1 MAKRVLLGKESG
13 SNFVLKI
20 SKPGDDI
27 IDDTINDRDLL
38 FNSEIYRAGVIRSN
52 TSFTS
57 LGSGSYKTFESTT
70 DANGNHYIPA
80 YLISENG
87 TQFATAVFD
96 YGNASV
102 TSAEDYYGRVVAGLP
117 TAGGGGLYEF
127 SLASSGTNRNRLKL
141 QYINIAD
148 ADDPRPGQN
157 TGYPFIEDRS
167 LSTSDSVTVKVDILG
182 IPCQYGKMVNNT
194 TVFGNSLLTGTASGG
209 GGSGGSTTSAP
220 ADPTVT
226 FNSRTA
232 TVDNLTVTST
242 AGTGNTA
249 TIQFIATTTVSP
261 VPNIAASGWQTSGS
275 FTQPRGTTRWYWA
288 KQGTFV
294 SDVNAQGGYVSPAY
308 DNTPTAFDLGG
319 PITNAALSSYF
330 QSDLITVAGLD
341 NNDYAIVTA
350 SSSNTTVQWS
360 KNSGSYQ
367 ASTSST
373 IAVNGDTFR
382 IRVLSSSSNGDSK
395 SGTLTIGTVSDTYQ
409 VSTGQDTTVDPYDFT
424 DEPEL
429 ELSTLTYSN
438 TETITGITTG
448 VSVSISG
455 NSAQFS
461 IAGGAYTTSGTIT
474 NGQTLRLRMN
484 TSGSYVTNTATTV
497 NVGGVPD
504 TWTIT
509 TRGQT
514 PVTTPG
520 SITAT
525 QITNTT
531 ATAQTV
537 DATAA
542 HQFLGSGT
550 LQVSN
555 NNSTYSANGT
565 DFSQN
570 RNTTVTYYA
579 RSLGGDGNT
588 SSTINVD
595 KFVPPV
601 VTVGG
606 IGNFVGASS
615 LPAAGF
621 NYTYSV
627 SVQRGQGNY
636 NTYSSYW
643 GTTTTSISNNSGG
656 WLSTSITN
664 SSAGNFNLTATANS
678 TGNAR
683 TATVTYTT
691 STTFGASHTMTF
703 TVNQLALDGV
713 PDQFTF
719 TDLTNQSLSSL
730 AYASATI
737 TGIAT
742 TVTASYSGDTGG
754 FRIGNSGAYTTADK
768 TLTNNQVVQVRLNTS
783 ASYGISTEAT
793 ITIGGVSDKFTATT
807 IPPDSD
813 PNSFTFSDQPAAAA
827 NTLVYSNI
835 ITIVGINTSVTASI
849 SGNSAEMQVNSG
861 SYTSSN
867 QTISV
872 GDTIRLRMTS
882 SATAGATVNT
892 TLTVGGTSDTWSV
905 TTTTAT
911 LLWSV
916 GLALGSF
923 SAYGF
928 LSQGFSTYI
937 GGGHG
942 TATDTSCDLYNG
954 STTWGFSDQ
963 ESSAQNTFFHVSGAT
978 SNAGWT
984 TLNIYNGTSNSATLI
999 TTKTRSSLTYSNS
1012 GGSFASWDMG
1022 SDLTGGTGNLFLE
1035 FF

>member
-13 SNFVLKI
+13 SDFVLKI

-96 YGNASV
+96 YGYASV
-102 TSAEDYYGRVVAGLP
+102 TSGEDYYGRVVAGLP

-127 SLASSGTNRNRLKL
+127 SLASSGSNRNRLKL

-209 GGSGGSTTSAP
+209 GGSGGSTVSAP

-226 FNSRTA
+226 FNSRSS

-249 TIQFIATTTVSP
+249 TIQFIATTAVNP

-319 PITNAALSSYF
+319 PQTNAALNTYF
-330 QSDLITVAGLD
+330 QSSEITVAGLD
-341 NNDYAIVTA
+341 NSDFALVSVTGA
-350 SSSNTTVQWS
+350 QLS
-360 KNSGSYQ
+360 KNQGAY
-367 ASTSST
+367 TT
-373 IAVNGDTFR
+373 NGTTAVNGDDFR
-382 IRVLSSSSNGDSK
+382 IRVLSSSSNGTST

-409 VSTGQDTTVDPYDFT
+409 VSTGQDTTVDAYDFT
-424 DEPEL
+424 NQNSL
-429 ELSTLTYSN
+429 NLSTLVYSN
-438 TETITGITTG
+438 TETITGISTG

-455 NSAQFS
+455 NSAEFS
-461 IAGGAYTTSGTIT
+461 INGGSYGTSGTIT
-474 NGQTLRLRMN
+474 NNQTLRLRMN
-484 TSGSYVTNTATTV
+484 TSGSFSTNTSTTV
-497 NVGGVPD
+497 NVGGVTD

-525 QITNTT
+525 QTTNTT

-601 VTVGG
+601 VTLGG
-606 IGNFVGASS
+606 IGNFVGY
-615 LPAAGF
+615 PAAGF

-656 WLSTSITN
+656 WLSSSITN

-678 TGNAR
+678 TGSAR

-691 STTFGASHTMTF
+691 NTSFGASHTMTF

-754 FRIGNSGAYTTADK
+754 FRIGNSGSYTTADK
-768 TLTNNQVVQVRLNTS
+768 TLTNNQVVQVQLSTS
-783 ASYGISTEAT
+783 ASHGTSTNAT
-793 ITIGGVSDKFTATT
+793 ITIGGVSDTFTATT
-807 IPPDSD
+807 IAADTT
-813 PNSFTFSDQPAAAA
+813 PNSFTFTDQSAAAA

-923 SAYGF
+923 SASGF

-954 STTWGFSDQ
+954 QTTWGFSDQ
-963 ESSAQNTFFHVSGAT
+963 ESSAQNTFFHVSGVT
-978 SNAGWT
+978 SNSGWT
-984 TLNIYNGTSNSATLI
+984 TLKIYNGTSNSATLI

>member
-13 SNFVLKI
+13 SDFVLKI

-96 YGNASV
+96 YGYASV
-102 TSAEDYYGRVVAGLP
+102 TSGEDYYGRVVAGLP

-127 SLASSGTNRNRLKL
+127 SLASSGSNRNRLKL

-209 GGSGGSTTSAP
+209 GGSGGSTVSAP

-226 FNSRTA
+226 FNSRSS

-249 TIQFIATTTVSP
+249 TIQFIATTAVNP
-261 VPNIAASGWQTSGS
+261 VPNIAASGWQTSSS

-319 PITNAALSSYF
+319 PQTNAALNTYF
-330 QSDLITVAGLD
+330 QSSEITVAGLD
-341 NNDYAIVTA
+341 NSDFALVSVTGA
-350 SSSNTTVQWS
+350 QLS
-360 KNSGSYQ
+360 KNQGAY
-367 ASTSST
+367 TT
-373 IAVNGDTFR
+373 NGTTAVNGDDFR
-382 IRVLSSSSNGDSK
+382 IRVLSSSSNGTST

-409 VSTGQDTTVDPYDFT
+409 VSTGQDTTVDAYDFT
-424 DEPEL
+424 NQNSL
-429 ELSTLTYSN
+429 NLSTLVYSN
-438 TETITGITTG
+438 TETITGISTG

-455 NSAQFS
+455 NSAEFS
-461 IAGGAYTTSGTIT
+461 INGGSYGTSGTIT
-474 NGQTLRLRMN
+474 NNQTLRLRMN
-484 TSGSYVTNTATTV
+484 TSGSFSTNTSTTV
-497 NVGGVPD
+497 NVGGVTD

-601 VTVGG
+601 VTLGG
-606 IGNFVGASS
+606 IGNFVGY
-615 LPAAGF
+615 PAAGF

-656 WLSTSITN
+656 WLSSSITN

-678 TGNAR
+678 TGSAR

-691 STTFGASHTMTF
+691 NTSFGASHTMTF

-754 FRIGNSGAYTTADK
+754 FRIGNSGSYTTADK
-768 TLTNNQVVQVRLNTS
+768 TLTNNQVVQVQLSTS
-783 ASYGISTEAT
+783 ASHGTSTNAT
-793 ITIGGVSDKFTATT
+793 ITIGGVSDTFTATT
-807 IPPDSD
+807 IAADTT
-813 PNSFTFSDQPAAAA
+813 PNSFTFNDQSAAAA

-923 SAYGF
+923 STFGF
-928 LSQGFSTYI
+928 ASQGFSTYI

-954 STTWGFSDQ
+954 QTTWGFSDQ
-963 ESSAQNTFFHVSGAT
+963 ESSAQNTFFHVSGVT
-978 SNAGWT
+978 SNSGWT
-984 TLNIYNGTSNSATLI
+984 TLKIYNGTSNSATLI

>member
-1 MAKRVLLGKESG
+1 MARRVLLGKESG

-20 SKPGDDI
+20 SKSGDDI

-96 YGNASV
+96 YGYSSV
-102 TSAEDYYGRVVAGLP
+102 TSGEDYYGRVVAGLP
-117 TAGGGGLYEF
+117 TGGGGGLYEF
-127 SLASSGTNRNRLKL
+127 SLASSGSNRNRLKL

-157 TGYPFIEDRS
+157 TGYPFIEDRA
-167 LSTSDSVTVKVDILG
+167 LATSDSVTVKVDILG

-209 GGSGGSTTSAP
+209 GGSGGGTVSAP
-220 ADPTVT
+220 ANPTVT
-226 FNSRTA
+226 FNSRTS

-242 AGTGNTA
+242 AGTGNSA
-249 TIQFIATTTVSP
+249 TIQFIATTALSP

-319 PITNAALSSYF
+319 PQTNAALNTYF
-330 QSDLITVAGLD
+330 QSSEITVAGLD
-341 NNDYAIVTA
+341 NSDFALVSVSGA
-350 SSSNTTVQWS
+350 QLS
-360 KNSGSYQ
+360 KNQGAY
-367 ASTSST
+367 TTNGT
-373 IAVNGDTFR
+373 IATNGDDFR
-382 IRVLSSSSNGDSK
+382 IRVLSSSSNGTST

-409 VSTGQDTTVDPYDFT
+409 VSTGQDTTVDSYDFT
-424 DEPEL
+424 NQNSL
-429 ELSTLTYSN
+429 NLSTLVYSN
-438 TETITGITTG
+438 TETITGISTG

-455 NSAQFS
+455 NSAEFS
-461 IAGGAYTTSGTIT
+461 INGGSYGTSGTIT
-474 NGQTLRLRMN
+474 NNQTLRLRMN
-484 TSGSYVTNTATTV
+484 TSGSFVTNTSTTV
-497 NVGGVPD
+497 NVGGVTD

-601 VTVGG
+601 VTLGG
-606 IGNFVGASS
+606 IGNFVGR
-615 LPAAGF
+615 PAAGF
-621 NYTYSV
+621 NNTYTV
-627 SVQRGQGNY
+627 SVHRGQGNY

-664 SSAGNFNLTATANS
+664 SSAGNFNLTAIANG
-678 TGNAR
+678 TGSAR

-719 TDLTNQSLSSL
+719 TDLTNESLSSL

-754 FRIGNSGAYTTADK
+754 FRIGNSGSYTTADK
-768 TLTNNQVVQVRLNTS
+768 TLTNNQVVQVQLSTS
-783 ASYGISTEAT
+783 ASHGTSTNAT
-793 ITIGGVSDKFTATT
+793 ITIGGVSDTFTATT
-807 IPPDSD
+807 IAADTT
-813 PNSFTFSDQPAAAA
+813 PNSFTFTDQPAAAA

-835 ITIVGINTSVTASI
+835 ITIAGINTSVTASI

-954 STTWGFSDQ
+954 QTTWGFSDQ
-963 ESSAQNTFFHVSGAT
+963 ESSAQNTFFHVSGVT
-978 SNAGWT
+978 SNSGWT
-984 TLNIYNGTSNSATLI
+984 TLKIYNGTSNSATLI

>member
-1 MAKRVLLGKESG
+1 MARRVLLGKDG

-20 SKPGDDI
+20 SKSGDDL

-52 TSFTS
+52 TSFTT
-57 LGSGSYKTFESTT
+57 LASGSYKTFESTT
-70 DANGNHYIPA
+70 DANGTHYIPA

-87 TQFATAVFD
+87 AQLPTAVFD
-96 YGNASV
+96 YGYASV
-102 TSAEDYYGRVVAGLP
+102 TTSEDYYGRVVAGLP

-157 TGYPFIEDRS
+157 TGYPFIEDRALAS
-167 LSTSDSVTVKVDILG
+167 SDSVTVKVDILG

-209 GGSGGSTTSAP
+209 GGGSGGTVSAP
-220 ADPTVT
+220 ADPTVI
-226 FNSRTA
+226 FVSRTS
-232 TVDNLTVTST
+232 TVDNLIVTST

-249 TIQFIATTTVSP
+249 TIEFIATTALSP
-261 VPNIAASGWQTSGS
+261 VPNIAAAGWQTSGN
-275 FTQPRGTTRWYWA
+275 FTQPRGTQRWYWA
-288 KQGTFV
+288 KQGSFV
-294 SDVNAQGGYVSPAY
+294 SDVNAQGGYTSPAY

-319 PITNAALSSYF
+319 PQTNAALNTYF
-330 QSDLITVAGLD
+330 QSSEITVAGLD
-341 NNDYAIVTA
+341 NSDFALVSVTGA
-350 SSSNTTVQWS
+350 QLS
-360 KNSGSYQ
+360 KNQGAY
-367 ASTSST
+367 TT
-373 IAVNGDTFR
+373 NGTTAVNGDDFR
-382 IRVLSSSSNGDSK
+382 IRVLSSSSNGTST

-409 VSTGQDTTVDPYDFT
+409 VSTGQDTTVDAYDFT
-424 DEPEL
+424 NQNSL
-429 ELSTLTYSN
+429 ELSTLVYSN
-438 TETITGITTG
+438 TETITGISTG

-455 NSAQFS
+455 NSAEFS
-461 IAGGAYTTSGTIT
+461 INGGSYGTSGTIT
-474 NGQTLRLRMN
+474 NNQTLRLRMN
-484 TSGSYVTNTATTV
+484 TSGSFATNTSTTV
-497 NVGGVPD
+497 NVGGVTD

-514 PVTTPG
+514 PVTTPD

-565 DFSQN
+565 DFSQD

-588 SSTINVD
+588 SNTINVD

-606 IGNFVGASS
+606 IGNFVGY
-615 LPAAGF
+615 PAAGF

-664 SSAGNFNLTATANS
+664 SSAGNFNLTATANT
-678 TGNAR
+678 TGSAR

-737 TGIAT
+737 TGLAT

-754 FRIGNSGAYTTADK
+754 FRIGNSGSYTTADK
-768 TLTNNQVVQVRLNTS
+768 TLTNNQVVQVQLNTS
-783 ASYGISTEAT
+783 ANYGTSTNAT
-793 ITIGGVSDKFTATT
+793 ITIAGVSDTFTATT
-807 IPPDSD
+807 IAADTTPTA
-813 PNSFTFSDQPAAAA
+813 FTFTDQSTAAA

-835 ITIVGINTSVTASI
+835 ITITGINTSVTASI

-867 QTISV
+867 QTINV
-872 GDTIRLRMTS
+872 GNTIRLRMTS

-916 GLALGSF
+916 GLTLGSF

-928 LSQGFSTYI
+928 LSQGYSSYI

-963 ESSAQNTFFHVSGAT
+963 ESSGGNTFFHVSGAT

-984 TLNIYNGTSNSATLI
+984 TLKIYNGTSNSATLI

-1022 SDLTGGTGNLFLE
+1022 SDLTGGTGDLFLE

>member
-1 MAKRVLLGKESG
+1 MARRVLLGKDG

-20 SKPGDDI
+20 SKSGDDL
-27 IDDTINDRDLL
+27 IDDTINARDLL

-96 YGNASV
+96 YGYS
-102 TSAEDYYGRVVAGLP
+102 TTTTGQDYYGRVVAGLP

-141 QYINIAD
+141 QYVNIAD

-157 TGYPFIEDRS
+157 TGYPFIEDRA
-167 LSTSDSVTVKVDILG
+167 LATSDSVTIKVDILG

-194 TVFGNSLLTGTASGG
+194 TVFGNSQLTGTASGG
-209 GGSGGSTTSAP
+209 GGSGGGAVSAP

-226 FNSRTA
+226 FISRTSS
-232 TVDNLTVTST
+232 VDNLTVTST
-242 AGTGNTA
+242 AGTGNSA
-249 TIQFIATTTVSP
+249 TIHFLATTAISP

-288 KQGTFV
+288 KQGSFI
-294 SDVNAQGGYVSPAY
+294 SDVNAQGGYISPAY

-319 PITNAALSSYF
+319 PQTNAALNTYF
-330 QSDLITVAGLD
+330 QSAEITVAGLANSD
-341 NNDYAIVTA
+341 SAIVSVTGA
-350 SSSNTTVQWS
+350 QLS
-360 KNSGSYQ
+360 KNQGAYTTN
-367 ASTSST
+367 STT
-373 IAVNGDTFR
+373 AVNGDDFR
-382 IRVLSSSSNGDSK
+382 IRVLSSSSNGTST

-409 VSTGQDTTVDPYDFT
+409 VSTGQDTTVDAYDFT
-424 DEPEL
+424 NQNSL
-429 ELSTLTYSN
+429 NLSTLVYSN
-438 TETITGITTG
+438 TETITGISTG

-455 NSAQFS
+455 NSAEFS
-461 IAGGAYTTSGTIT
+461 INGGSYGTSGTIT
-474 NGQTLRLRMN
+474 NNQTLRLRMN

-497 NVGGVPD
+497 NVGGVTD

-514 PVTTPG
+514 PVTTPN

-537 DATAA
+537 DATAT

-555 NNSTYSANGT
+555 NNSSYSANGT
-565 DFSQN
+565 NFSQN

-588 SSTINVD
+588 SSTINVA

-606 IGNFVGASS
+606 IGNFVGY
-615 LPAAGF
+615 PAAGF

-664 SSAGNFNLTATANS
+664 SSAGNFNLTTTANT
-678 TGNAR
+678 TGSAR

-719 TDLTNQSLSSL
+719 TDVTNQSLSSTVTD
-730 AYASATI
+730 SVTI
-737 TGIAT
+737 TGLDT
-742 TVTASYSGDTGG
+742 TATASYSGDSGG
-754 FRIGNSGAYTTADK
+754 FRIGSSGAYTTANK
-768 TLTNNQVVQVRLNTS
+768 TLTNNQVVQVQLNTS
-783 ASYGISTEAT
+783 ASHGTSTNAT
-793 ITIGGVSDKFTATT
+793 ITIAGVSDTFTATT
-807 IPPDSD
+807 LAADST
-813 PNSFTFSDQPAAAA
+813 PNTFTFTDQTAVAA
-827 NTLVYSNI
+827 NTLVYSNT
-835 ITIVGINTSVTASI
+835 ITIAGINTSVTASI

-867 QTISV
+867 QTINV

-923 SAYGF
+923 SSGPF
-928 LSQGFSTYI
+928 LTQGFSTYVA
-937 GGGHG
+937 GGFG

-954 STTWGFSDQ
+954 TTTWGFNDT
-963 ESSAQNTFFHVSGAT
+963 ESSAGNTFFSVAGAT

-984 TLNIYNGTSNSATLI
+984 TLKIYNGTSNSATLLA
-999 TTKTRSSLTYSNS
+999 TKTRSSLTYSNS

>member
-13 SNFVLKI
+13 SDFVLKI

-96 YGNASV
+96 YGYASV

-127 SLASSGTNRNRLKL
+127 SLASSGSNRNRLKL

-209 GGSGGSTTSAP
+209 GGSGGSTVSAP

-226 FNSRTA
+226 FNSRSS

-249 TIQFIATTTVSP
+249 TIQFIATTAVNP
-261 VPNIAASGWQTSGS
+261 VPNIAASGWQTSSS

-319 PITNAALSSYF
+319 PQTNAALNTYF
-330 QSDLITVAGLD
+330 QSSEITVAGLD
-341 NNDYAIVTA
+341 NSDFALVSVTGA
-350 SSSNTTVQWS
+350 QLS
-360 KNSGSYQ
+360 KNQGAY
-367 ASTSST
+367 TT
-373 IAVNGDTFR
+373 NGTTAVNGDDFR
-382 IRVLSSSSNGDSK
+382 IRVLSSSSNGTST

-409 VSTGQDTTVDPYDFT
+409 VSTGQDTTVDAYDFT
-424 DEPEL
+424 NQNSL
-429 ELSTLTYSN
+429 NLSTLVYSN
-438 TETITGITTG
+438 TETITGISTG

-455 NSAQFS
+455 NSAEFS
-461 IAGGAYTTSGTIT
+461 INGGSYGTSGTIT
-474 NGQTLRLRMN
+474 NNQTLRLRMN
-484 TSGSYVTNTATTV
+484 TSGSFSTNTSTTV
-497 NVGGVPD
+497 NVGGVTD

-601 VTVGG
+601 VTLGG
-606 IGNFVGASS
+606 IGNFVGY
-615 LPAAGF
+615 PAAGF

-656 WLSTSITN
+656 WLSSSITN

-678 TGNAR
+678 TGSAR

-691 STTFGASHTMTF
+691 NTSFGASHTMTF

-754 FRIGNSGAYTTADK
+754 FRIGNSGSYTTADK
-768 TLTNNQVVQVRLNTS
+768 TLTNNQVVQVQLSTS
-783 ASYGISTEAT
+783 ASHGTSTNAT
-793 ITIGGVSDKFTATT
+793 ITIGGVSDTFTATT
-807 IPPDSD
+807 IAADTT
-813 PNSFTFSDQPAAAA
+813 PNSFTFTDQSAAAA

-835 ITIVGINTSVTASI
+835 ITIAGINTSVTASI

-923 SAYGF
+923 SAFGF

-954 STTWGFSDQ
+954 QTTWGFSDQ
-963 ESSAQNTFFHVSGAT
+963 ESSAQNTFFHVSGVT
-978 SNAGWT
+978 SNSGWT
-984 TLNIYNGTSNSATLI
+984 TLKIYNGTSNSATLI

>member
-1 MAKRVLLGKESG
+1 MARRVLLGKESG
-13 SNFVLKI
+13 SDFVLKI

-38 FNSEIYRAGVIRSN
+38 FNSEIYRAGIIRSN

-96 YGNASV
+96 YGYASV
-102 TSAEDYYGRVVAGLP
+102 TSGEDYYGRVVAGLP
-117 TAGGGGLYEF
+117 TGGGGGLYEF
-127 SLASSGTNRNRLKL
+127 SLASSGSNRNRLKL

-209 GGSGGSTTSAP
+209 GGGSGGTVSAP

-226 FNSRTA
+226 FVSRTS

-249 TIQFIATTTVSP
+249 TIQFIATTAVSP

-288 KQGTFV
+288 KQGSFV

-319 PITNAALSSYF
+319 PQTNAALNTYF
-330 QSDLITVAGLD
+330 QSAEITVAGLD
-341 NNDYAIVTA
+341 NSDFALVSVTGA
-350 SSSNTTVQWS
+350 QLS
-360 KNSGSYQ
+360 KNQGAY
-367 ASTSST
+367 TTNGT
-373 IAVNGDTFR
+373 IAVNGDDFR
-382 IRVLSSSSNGDSK
+382 IRVLSSSSNGTST

-409 VSTGQDTTVDPYDFT
+409 VSTGQDTTVDSYDFT
-424 DEPEL
+424 NQNSL
-429 ELSTLTYSN
+429 ELSTLVYSN
-438 TETITGITTG
+438 TETITGISTG

-455 NSAQFS
+455 NSAEFS
-461 IAGGAYTTSGTIT
+461 INGGSYGTSGTIT
-474 NGQTLRLRMN
+474 NNQTLRLRMN
-484 TSGSYVTNTATTV
+484 TSGSFSTNTSTTV
-497 NVGGVPD
+497 NVGGVTD

-606 IGNFVGASS
+606 IGNFVGY
-615 LPAAGF
+615 PAAGF

-664 SSAGNFNLTATANS
+664 SSAGNFNLTATANT
-678 TGNAR
+678 TGSAR

-754 FRIGNSGAYTTADK
+754 FRIGNSGSYTTADK
-768 TLTNNQVVQVRLNTS
+768 TLTNNQVVQVQLSTS
-783 ASYGISTEAT
+783 ASHGTSTNAT
-793 ITIGGVSDKFTATT
+793 ITIGGVSDTFTATT
-807 IPPDSD
+807 IAADTT
-813 PNSFTFSDQPAAAA
+813 PNSFTFIDQPAAAA
-827 NTLVYSNI
+827 NTLVYTNI
-835 ITIVGINTSVTASI
+835 ITIAGINTSVTASI

-923 SAYGF
+923 SAFGF

-954 STTWGFSDQ
+954 QTTWGFSDQ
-963 ESSAQNTFFHVSGAT
+963 ESSAQNTFFHVSGVT
-978 SNAGWT
+978 SNSGWT
-984 TLNIYNGTSNSATLI
+984 TLKIYNGTSNSATLLA
-999 TTKTRSSLTYSNS
+999 TRTRSSLTYSNS

>member
-13 SNFVLKI
+13 SDFVLKI

-96 YGNASV
+96 YGYASV

-127 SLASSGTNRNRLKL
+127 SLASSGSNRNRLKL

-209 GGSGGSTTSAP
+209 GGSGGTTTSAP

-226 FNSRTA
+226 FNSRTS

-249 TIQFIATTTVSP
+249 TIQFIATTAVNP
-261 VPNIAASGWQTSGS
+261 VPNIAASGWQTSSS

-319 PITNAALSSYF
+319 PQTNAALNTYF
-330 QSDLITVAGLD
+330 QSSEITVAGLD
-341 NNDYAIVTA
+341 NSDFALVSVTGA
-350 SSSNTTVQWS
+350 QLS
-360 KNSGSYQ
+360 KNQGAY
-367 ASTSST
+367 TT
-373 IAVNGDTFR
+373 NGTTAVNGDDFR
-382 IRVLSSSSNGDSK
+382 IRVLSSSSNGTST

-409 VSTGQDTTVDPYDFT
+409 VSTGQDTTVDAYDFT
-424 DEPEL
+424 NQNSL
-429 ELSTLTYSN
+429 NLSTLVYSN
-438 TETITGITTG
+438 TETITGISTG

-455 NSAQFS
+455 NSAEFS
-461 IAGGAYTTSGTIT
+461 INGGSYGTSGTIT
-474 NGQTLRLRMN
+474 NNQTLRLRMN
-484 TSGSYVTNTATTV
+484 TSGSFSTNTSTTV
-497 NVGGVPD
+497 NVGGVTD

-601 VTVGG
+601 VTLGG
-606 IGNFVGASS
+606 IGNFVGY
-615 LPAAGF
+615 PAAGF

-656 WLSTSITN
+656 WLSSSITN

-678 TGNAR
+678 TGSAR

-691 STTFGASHTMTF
+691 NTSFGASHTMTF

-754 FRIGNSGAYTTADK
+754 FRIGNSGSYTTADK
-768 TLTNNQVVQVRLNTS
+768 TLTNNQVVQVQLSTS
-783 ASYGISTEAT
+783 ASHGTSTNAT
-793 ITIGGVSDKFTATT
+793 ITIGGVSDTFTATT
-807 IPPDSD
+807 IAADTT
-813 PNSFTFSDQPAAAA
+813 PNSFTFTDQSAAAA

-835 ITIVGINTSVTASI
+835 ITIAGINTSVTASI

-923 SAYGF
+923 SAFGF

-954 STTWGFSDQ
+954 QTTWGFSDQ
-963 ESSAQNTFFHVSGAT
+963 ESSAQNTFFHVSGVT
-978 SNAGWT
+978 SNSGWT
-984 TLNIYNGTSNSATLI
+984 TLKIYNGTSNSATLI

>member
-13 SNFVLKI
+13 SDFVLKI

-96 YGNASV
+96 YGYASV
-102 TSAEDYYGRVVAGLP
+102 TSGEDYYGRVVAGLP

-127 SLASSGTNRNRLKL
+127 SLASSGSNRNRLKL

-209 GGSGGSTTSAP
+209 GGSGGSTVSAP

-226 FNSRTA
+226 FNSRSS

-249 TIQFIATTTVSP
+249 TIQFIATTAVNP
-261 VPNIAASGWQTSGS
+261 VPNIAASGWQTSSS

-319 PITNAALSSYF
+319 PQTNAALNTYF
-330 QSDLITVAGLD
+330 QSSEITVAGLD
-341 NNDYAIVTA
+341 NSDFALVSVTGA
-350 SSSNTTVQWS
+350 QLS
-360 KNSGSYQ
+360 KNQGAY
-367 ASTSST
+367 TT
-373 IAVNGDTFR
+373 NGTTAVNGDDFR
-382 IRVLSSSSNGDSK
+382 IRVLSSSSNGTST

-409 VSTGQDTTVDPYDFT
+409 VSTGQDTTVDAYDFT
-424 DEPEL
+424 NQNSL
-429 ELSTLTYSN
+429 NLSTLVYSN
-438 TETITGITTG
+438 TETITGISTG

-455 NSAQFS
+455 NSAEFS
-461 IAGGAYTTSGTIT
+461 INGGSYGTSGTIT
-474 NGQTLRLRMN
+474 NNQTLRLRMN
-484 TSGSYVTNTATTV
+484 TSGSFSTNTSTTV
-497 NVGGVPD
+497 NVGGVTD

-525 QITNTT
+525 QTTNTT

-601 VTVGG
+601 VTLGG
-606 IGNFVGASS
+606 IGNFVGY
-615 LPAAGF
+615 PAAGF

-678 TGNAR
+678 TGSAR

-691 STTFGASHTMTF
+691 NTTFGASHTMTF

-754 FRIGNSGAYTTADK
+754 FRIGNSGSYTTADK
-768 TLTNNQVVQVRLNTS
+768 TLTNNQVVQVQLSTS
-783 ASYGISTEAT
+783 ASHGTSTNAT
-793 ITIGGVSDKFTATT
+793 ITIGGVSDTFTATT
-807 IPPDSD
+807 IAADTT
-813 PNSFTFSDQPAAAA
+813 PNSFTFTDQSAAAA

-835 ITIVGINTSVTASI
+835 ITIAGINTSVTASI

-923 SAYGF
+923 SASGF

-954 STTWGFSDQ
+954 QTTWGFSDQ
-963 ESSAQNTFFHVSGAT
+963 ESSAQNTFFHVSGVT
-978 SNAGWT
+978 SNSGWT
-984 TLNIYNGTSNSATLI
+984 TLKIYNGTSNSATLI

>member
-13 SNFVLKI
+13 SDFVLKI

-96 YGNASV
+96 YGYASV

-127 SLASSGTNRNRLKL
+127 SLASSGSNRNRLKL

-209 GGSGGSTTSAP
+209 GGSGGTTTSAP

-226 FNSRTA
+226 FNSRTS

-249 TIQFIATTTVSP
+249 TIQFIATTAVNP
-261 VPNIAASGWQTSGS
+261 VPNIAASGWQTSSS

-319 PITNAALSSYF
+319 PQTNAALNTYF
-330 QSDLITVAGLD
+330 QSSEITVAGLD
-341 NNDYAIVTA
+341 NSDFALVSVTGA
-350 SSSNTTVQWS
+350 QLS
-360 KNSGSYQ
+360 KNQGAY
-367 ASTSST
+367 TT
-373 IAVNGDTFR
+373 NGTTAVNGDDFR
-382 IRVLSSSSNGDSK
+382 IRVLSSSSNGTST

-409 VSTGQDTTVDPYDFT
+409 VSTGQDTTVDAYDFT
-424 DEPEL
+424 NQNSL
-429 ELSTLTYSN
+429 NLSTLVYSN
-438 TETITGITTG
+438 TETITGISTG

-455 NSAQFS
+455 NSAEFS
-461 IAGGAYTTSGTIT
+461 INGGSYGTSGTIT
-474 NGQTLRLRMN
+474 NNQTLRLRMN
-484 TSGSYVTNTATTV
+484 TSGSFSTNTSTTV
-497 NVGGVPD
+497 NVGGVTD

-601 VTVGG
+601 VTLGG
-606 IGNFVGASS
+606 IGNFVGY
-615 LPAAGF
+615 PAAGF

-656 WLSTSITN
+656 WLSSSITN

-678 TGNAR
+678 TGSAR

-691 STTFGASHTMTF
+691 NTSFGASHTMTF

-754 FRIGNSGAYTTADK
+754 FRIGNSGSYTTADK
-768 TLTNNQVVQVRLNTS
+768 TLTNNQVVQVQLSTS
-783 ASYGISTEAT
+783 ASHGTSTNAT
-793 ITIGGVSDKFTATT
+793 ITIGGVSDTFTATT
-807 IPPDSD
+807 IAADTT
-813 PNSFTFSDQPAAAA
+813 PNSFTFTDQSAAAA

-835 ITIVGINTSVTASI
+835 ITIAGINTSVTASI

-923 SAYGF
+923 SASGF

-954 STTWGFSDQ
+954 QTTWGFSDQ
-963 ESSAQNTFFHVSGAT
+963 ESSAQNTFFHVSGVT
-978 SNAGWT
+978 SNSGWT
-984 TLNIYNGTSNSATLI
+984 TLKIYNGTSNSATLI

>member
-13 SNFVLKI
+13 SDFVLKI

-96 YGNASV
+96 YGYASV
-102 TSAEDYYGRVVAGLP
+102 TSGEDYYGRVVAGLP

-127 SLASSGTNRNRLKL
+127 SLASSGSNRNRLKL

-209 GGSGGSTTSAP
+209 GGSGGTTTSAP

-226 FNSRTA
+226 FNSRTS

-249 TIQFIATTTVSP
+249 TIQFIATTAVNP
-261 VPNIAASGWQTSGS
+261 VPNIAASGWQTSSS

-319 PITNAALSSYF
+319 PQTNAALNTYF
-330 QSDLITVAGLD
+330 QSSEITVAGLD
-341 NNDYAIVTA
+341 NSDFALVSVTGA
-350 SSSNTTVQWS
+350 QLS
-360 KNSGSYQ
+360 KNQGAY
-367 ASTSST
+367 TT
-373 IAVNGDTFR
+373 NGTTAVNGDDFR
-382 IRVLSSSSNGDSK
+382 IRVLSSSSNGTST

-409 VSTGQDTTVDPYDFT
+409 VSTGQDTTVDAYDFT
-424 DEPEL
+424 NQNSL
-429 ELSTLTYSN
+429 NLSTLVYSN
-438 TETITGITTG
+438 TETITGISTG

-455 NSAQFS
+455 NSAEFS
-461 IAGGAYTTSGTIT
+461 INGGSYGTSGTIT
-474 NGQTLRLRMN
+474 NNQTLRLRMN
-484 TSGSYVTNTATTV
+484 TSGSFSTNTSTTV
-497 NVGGVPD
+497 NVGGVTD

-525 QITNTT
+525 QTTNTT

-601 VTVGG
+601 VTLGG
-606 IGNFVGASS
+606 IGNFVGY
-615 LPAAGF
+615 PAAGF

-656 WLSTSITN
+656 WLSSSITN

-678 TGNAR
+678 TGSAR

-691 STTFGASHTMTF
+691 NTSFGASHTMTF

-754 FRIGNSGAYTTADK
+754 FRIGNSGSYTTADK
-768 TLTNNQVVQVRLNTS
+768 TLTNNQVVQVQLSTS
-783 ASYGISTEAT
+783 ASHGTSTNAT
-793 ITIGGVSDKFTATT
+793 ITIGGVSDTFTATT
-807 IPPDSD
+807 IAADTT
-813 PNSFTFSDQPAAAA
+813 PNSFTFTDQSAAAA

-835 ITIVGINTSVTASI
+835 ITIAGINTSVTASI

-923 SAYGF
+923 SASGF

-954 STTWGFSDQ
+954 QTTWGFSDQ
-963 ESSAQNTFFHVSGAT
+963 ESSAQNTFFHVSGVT
-978 SNAGWT
+978 SNSGWT
-984 TLNIYNGTSNSATLI
+984 TLKIYNGTSNSATLI

>member
-1 MAKRVLLGKESG
+1 MARRVLLGKESG
-13 SNFVLKI
+13 SDFVLKI

-38 FNSEIYRAGVIRSN
+38 FNSEIYRAGIIRSN

-96 YGNASV
+96 YGYASV
-102 TSAEDYYGRVVAGLP
+102 TSGEDYYGRVVAGLP
-117 TAGGGGLYEF
+117 TGGGGGLYEF
-127 SLASSGTNRNRLKL
+127 SLASSGSNRNRLKL

-209 GGSGGSTTSAP
+209 GGGSGGTVSAP

-226 FNSRTA
+226 FVSRTS

-249 TIQFIATTTVSP
+249 TIQFIATTAVSP

-288 KQGTFV
+288 KQGSFV

-319 PITNAALSSYF
+319 PQTNAALNTYF
-330 QSDLITVAGLD
+330 QSAEITVAGLD
-341 NNDYAIVTA
+341 NSDFALVSVTGA
-350 SSSNTTVQWS
+350 QLS
-360 KNSGSYQ
+360 KNQGAY
-367 ASTSST
+367 TTNGT
-373 IAVNGDTFR
+373 IAVNGDDFR
-382 IRVLSSSSNGDSK
+382 IRVLSSSSNGTST

-409 VSTGQDTTVDPYDFT
+409 VTTGQDTTVDSYDFT
-424 DEPEL
+424 NQNSL
-429 ELSTLTYSN
+429 ELSTLVYSN
-438 TETITGITTG
+438 TETITGISTG

-455 NSAQFS
+455 NSAEFS
-461 IAGGAYTTSGTIT
+461 INGGSYGTSGTIT
-474 NGQTLRLRMN
+474 NNQTLRLRMN
-484 TSGSYVTNTATTV
+484 TSGSFSTNTSTTV
-497 NVGGVPD
+497 NVGGVTD

-606 IGNFVGASS
+606 IGNFVGY
-615 LPAAGF
+615 PAAGF

-678 TGNAR
+678 TGSAR

-754 FRIGNSGAYTTADK
+754 FRIGNSGSYTTADK
-768 TLTNNQVVQVRLNTS
+768 TLTNNQVVQVQLSTS
-783 ASYGISTEAT
+783 ASHGTSTNAT
-793 ITIGGVSDKFTATT
+793 ITIGGVSDTFTATT
-807 IPPDSD
+807 IAADTT
-813 PNSFTFSDQPAAAA
+813 PNSFTFTDQPAAAA

-835 ITIVGINTSVTASI
+835 ITIAGINTSVTASI

-923 SAYGF
+923 SAFGF

-954 STTWGFSDQ
+954 QTTWGFSDQ
-963 ESSAQNTFFHVSGAT
+963 ESSGQNTFFHVSGVT
-978 SNAGWT
+978 SNSGWT
-984 TLNIYNGTSNSATLI
+984 TLKIYNGTSNSATLI

>member
-1 MAKRVLLGKESG
+1 MARRVLLGKDG

-20 SKPGDDI
+20 SKSGDDI
-27 IDDTINDRDLL
+27 IDDTINARDLL

-96 YGNASV
+96 YGYASV
-102 TSAEDYYGRVVAGLP
+102 TTSQDYYGRVVAGLP

-157 TGYPFIEDRS
+157 AGYPFIEDRALAS
-167 LSTSDSVTVKVDILG
+167 SDSVTVKVDILG

-209 GGSGGSTTSAP
+209 GGGSGGTVSAP

-226 FNSRTA
+226 FVSRTSS
-232 TVDNLTVTST
+232 VDNLTVTST

-249 TIQFIATTTVSP
+249 TIQFIATTAISP

-288 KQGTFV
+288 KQGSFV
-294 SDVNAQGGYVSPAY
+294 SDVNAQGGYTSPAY

-319 PITNAALSSYF
+319 PQTNAALNTYF
-330 QSDLITVAGLD
+330 QSSEITVAGLD
-341 NNDYAIVTA
+341 NSDFALVSVTGA
-350 SSSNTTVQWS
+350 QLSRNQGAYTT
-360 KNSGSYQ
+360 NG
-367 ASTSST
+367 T
-373 IAVNGDTFR
+373 IAVNGDDFR
-382 IRVLSSSSNGDSK
+382 IRVLSSSSNGTST

-409 VSTGQDTTVDPYDFT
+409 VSTGQDTTVDAYDFT
-424 DEPEL
+424 NQNSL
-429 ELSTLTYSN
+429 ELSTLVYSN
-438 TETITGITTG
+438 TETITGISTG

-455 NSAQFS
+455 NSAEFS
-461 IAGGAYTTSGTIT
+461 INGGSYGTSGTIT
-474 NGQTLRLRMN
+474 NNQTLRLRMN
-484 TSGSYVTNTATTV
+484 TSGSFATNTSTTV
-497 NVGGVPD
+497 NVGGVTD

-579 RSLGGDGNT
+579 RSLGADGNT
-588 SSTINVD
+588 SNTINVD

-601 VTVGG
+601 VSLSG
-606 IGNFVGASS
+606 IGNSS
-615 LPAAGF
+615 FSFAAF
-621 NYTYSV
+621 NNTYAPTP
-627 SVQRGQGNY
+627 QRAGGNY

-664 SSAGNFNLTATANS
+664 SSAGNYNLTAPLNNS
-678 TGNAR
+678 GSDR

-691 STTFGASHTMTF
+691 NTEFGASHSMTF
-703 TVNQLALDGV
+703 TVSQTSLDATC
-713 PDQFTF
+713 DQFTF
-719 TDLTNQSLSSL
+719 TDVTNAAASSTVTD
-730 AYASATI
+730 SITI
-737 TGIAT
+737 TGINT
-742 TVTASYSGDTGG
+742 MVYVQYSGDTGG
-754 FRIGNSGAYTTADK
+754 FRIGSSGSFTTAAK
-768 TLTNNQVVQVRLNTS
+768 FAVNNDTVEVQLNTAATGGGS
-783 ASYGISTEAT
+783 KSAT
-793 ITIGGVSDKFTATT
+793 INVSGVSDTFTATT
-807 IPPDSD
+807 AADTTPDAF
-813 PNSFTFSDQPAAAA
+813 SFTDQ
-827 NTLVYSNI
+827 TGVSTSTTIYSNI
-835 ITIVGINTSVTASI
+835 ITIAGINTSVTASI

-867 QTISV
+867 QTINV

-882 SATAGATVNT
+882 SATTGATVNT

-963 ESSAQNTFFHVSGAT
+963 ESSFGNTFFHVSGAT

-984 TLNIYNGTSNSATLI
+984 TLKIYNGTSNSATLI

>member
-27 IDDTINDRDLL
+27 IDDTINARDLL

-70 DANGNHYIPA
+70 DANGTHYIPA

-96 YGNASV
+96 YGYASST
-102 TSAEDYYGRVVAGLP
+102 TSQDYYGRVVAGLP
-117 TAGGGGLYEF
+117 TGGGGGLYEF

-141 QYINIAD
+141 QFINIAD

-167 LSTSDSVTVKVDILG
+167 LATSDSVTIKVDILG

-194 TVFGNSLLTGTASGG
+194 TVFGNSQLTGTASGG
-209 GGSGGSTTSAP
+209 GGSGGGTVSAP
-220 ADPTVT
+220 ANPTVT
-226 FNSRTA
+226 FVSRTS

-242 AGTGNTA
+242 AGTGNSG
-249 TIQFIATTTVSP
+249 TIHFLATTAVSP

-288 KQGTFV
+288 KQGSFV
-294 SDVNAQGGYVSPAY
+294 SDVNAQGGYTSPAY

-319 PITNAALSSYF
+319 PQTNAALNTYF
-330 QSDLITVAGLD
+330 QSSEITVAGLANSD
-341 NNDYAIVTA
+341 FAIVSVTGA
-350 SSSNTTVQWS
+350 QLS
-360 KNSGSYQ
+360 KNQGAY
-367 ASTSST
+367 TTNST
-373 IAVNGDTFR
+373 IAVNGDDFR
-382 IRVLSSSSNGDSK
+382 IRVLSSSSNGTST

-409 VSTGQDTTVDPYDFT
+409 VSTGQDTTVDAYDFT
-424 DEPEL
+424 NQNNL
-429 ELSTLTYSN
+429 NLSTLVYSN
-438 TETITGITTG
+438 TETITGISTG
-448 VSVSISG
+448 VSVSING
-455 NSAQFS
+455 NSAEFS
-461 IAGGAYTTSGTIT
+461 INGGSYGTSGTIT
-474 NGQTLRLRMN
+474 NNQTLRLRMN

-497 NVGGVPD
+497 NVGGVTD

-514 PVTTPG
+514 PVTTPN

-525 QITNTT
+525 QTTNTA

-537 DATAA
+537 DATAT

-555 NNSTYSANGT
+555 NNSSYSANGT

-595 KFVPPV
+595 RFVPPV
-601 VTVGG
+601 VTLGA
-606 IGNFVGASS
+606 IGTFLGY
-615 LPAAGF
+615 PAAGF
-621 NYTYSV
+621 NFTYSV

-664 SSAGNFNLTATANS
+664 SSAGNFNLTATANT
-678 TGNAR
+678 TGSAR

-719 TDLTNQSLSSL
+719 TDVTNQSLSSTVTD
-730 AYASATI
+730 SVTI

-754 FRIGNSGAYTTADK
+754 FRIGNSGFYTTADK
-768 TLTNNQVVQVRLNTS
+768 TLTNNQVVQVQLNTS
-783 ASYGISTEAT
+783 ANHGTSTNAT
-793 ITIGGVSDKFTATT
+793 ITIAGVSDTFTATT
-807 IPPDSD
+807 LAADST
-813 PNSFTFSDQPAAAA
+813 PNTFTFTDQTAAAA

-835 ITIVGINTSVTASI
+835 ITIAGINTSVTASI

-867 QTISV
+867 QTINV

-928 LSQGFSTYI
+928 LSQGYSSYI

-963 ESSAQNTFFHVSGAT
+963 ESSGGNTFFHVSGAT

-984 TLNIYNGTSNSATLI
+984 TLKIYNGTSNSATLI

>member
-13 SNFVLKI
+13 SDFVLKI

-96 YGNASV
+96 YGYASV

-127 SLASSGTNRNRLKL
+127 SLASSGSNRNRLKL

-209 GGSGGSTTSAP
+209 GGSGGSTVSAP

-226 FNSRTA
+226 FNSRTS

-249 TIQFIATTTVSP
+249 TIQFIATTAVNP
-261 VPNIAASGWQTSGS
+261 VPNIAASGWQTSSS

-319 PITNAALSSYF
+319 PQTNAALNTYF
-330 QSDLITVAGLD
+330 QSSEITVAGLD
-341 NNDYAIVTA
+341 NSDFALVSVTGA
-350 SSSNTTVQWS
+350 QLS
-360 KNSGSYQ
+360 KNQGAY
-367 ASTSST
+367 TT
-373 IAVNGDTFR
+373 NGTTAVNGDDFR
-382 IRVLSSSSNGDSK
+382 IRVLSSSSNGTST

-409 VSTGQDTTVDPYDFT
+409 VSTGQDTTVDAYDFT
-424 DEPEL
+424 NQNSL
-429 ELSTLTYSN
+429 NLSTLVYSN
-438 TETITGITTG
+438 TETITGISTG

-455 NSAQFS
+455 NSAEFS
-461 IAGGAYTTSGTIT
+461 INGGSYGTSGTIT
-474 NGQTLRLRMN
+474 NNQTLRLRMN
-484 TSGSYVTNTATTV
+484 TSGSFSTNTSTTV
-497 NVGGVPD
+497 NVGGVTD

-525 QITNTT
+525 QTTNTT

-601 VTVGG
+601 VTLGG
-606 IGNFVGASS
+606 IGNFVGY
-615 LPAAGF
+615 PAAGF

-656 WLSTSITN
+656 WLSSSITN

-678 TGNAR
+678 TGSAR

-691 STTFGASHTMTF
+691 NTSFGASHTMTF

-754 FRIGNSGAYTTADK
+754 FRIGNSGSYTTADK
-768 TLTNNQVVQVRLNTS
+768 TLTNNQVVQVYLSTS
-783 ASYGISTEAT
+783 ASHGTSTNAT
-793 ITIGGVSDKFTATT
+793 ITIGGVSDTFTATT
-807 IPPDSD
+807 IAADTT
-813 PNSFTFSDQPAAAA
+813 PNSFTFTDQSAAAA

-835 ITIVGINTSVTASI
+835 ITIAGINTSVTASI

-923 SAYGF
+923 SASGF

-954 STTWGFSDQ
+954 QTTWGFSDQ
-963 ESSAQNTFFHVSGAT
+963 ESSAQNTFFHVSGVT
-978 SNAGWT
+978 SNSGWT
-984 TLNIYNGTSNSATLI
+984 TLKIYNGTSNSATLI

>member
-1 MAKRVLLGKESG
+1 MARRVLLGKESG
-13 SNFVLKI
+13 SDFVLKI

-38 FNSEIYRAGVIRSN
+38 FNSEIYRAGIIRSN

-96 YGNASV
+96 YGYASV
-102 TSAEDYYGRVVAGLP
+102 TSGEDYYGRVVAGLP
-117 TAGGGGLYEF
+117 TGGGGGLYEF
-127 SLASSGTNRNRLKL
+127 SLASSGSNRNRLKL

-209 GGSGGSTTSAP
+209 GGGSGGTVSAP

-226 FNSRTA
+226 FVSRTS

-249 TIQFIATTTVSP
+249 TIQFIATTAVSP

-288 KQGTFV
+288 KQGSFV

-319 PITNAALSSYF
+319 PQTNAALNTYF
-330 QSDLITVAGLD
+330 QSAEITVAGLD
-341 NNDYAIVTA
+341 NSDFALVSVTGA
-350 SSSNTTVQWS
+350 QLS
-360 KNSGSYQ
+360 KNQGAY
-367 ASTSST
+367 TTNGT
-373 IAVNGDTFR
+373 IAVNGDDFR
-382 IRVLSSSSNGDSK
+382 IRVLSSSSNGTST

-409 VSTGQDTTVDPYDFT
+409 VSTGQDTTVDSYDFT
-424 DEPEL
+424 NQNSL
-429 ELSTLTYSN
+429 ELSTLVYSN
-438 TETITGITTG
+438 TETITGISTG

-455 NSAQFS
+455 NSAEFS
-461 IAGGAYTTSGTIT
+461 INGGSYGTSGTIT
-474 NGQTLRLRMN
+474 NNQTLRLRMN
-484 TSGSYVTNTATTV
+484 TSGSFSTNTSTTV
-497 NVGGVPD
+497 NVGGVTD

-606 IGNFVGASS
+606 IGNFVGY
-615 LPAAGF
+615 PAAGF

-664 SSAGNFNLTATANS
+664 SSAGNFNLTATANT
-678 TGNAR
+678 TGSAR

-754 FRIGNSGAYTTADK
+754 FRIGNSGSYTTADK
-768 TLTNNQVVQVRLNTS
+768 TLTNNQVVQVQLSTS
-783 ASYGISTEAT
+783 ASHGTSTNAT
-793 ITIGGVSDKFTATT
+793 ITIGGVSDTFTATT
-807 IPPDSD
+807 IAADTT
-813 PNSFTFSDQPAAAA
+813 PNSFTFIDQPAAAA
-827 NTLVYSNI
+827 NTLVYTNI
-835 ITIVGINTSVTASI
+835 ITIAGINTSVTASI

-923 SAYGF
+923 SAFGF

-954 STTWGFSDQ
+954 QTTWGFSDQ
-963 ESSAQNTFFHVSGAT
+963 ESSGQNTFFHVSGVT
-978 SNAGWT
+978 SNSGWT
-984 TLNIYNGTSNSATLI
+984 TLKIYNGTSNSATLLA
-999 TTKTRSSLTYSNS
+999 TRTRSSLTYSNS

>member
-13 SNFVLKI
+13 SDFVLKI

-96 YGNASV
+96 YGYASV
-102 TSAEDYYGRVVAGLP
+102 TSGEDYYGRVVAGLP

-127 SLASSGTNRNRLKL
+127 SLASSGSNRNRLKL

-209 GGSGGSTTSAP
+209 GGSGGTTTSAP

-226 FNSRTA
+226 FNSRTS

-249 TIQFIATTTVSP
+249 TIQFIATTAVNP
-261 VPNIAASGWQTSGS
+261 VPNIAASGWQTSSS

-319 PITNAALSSYF
+319 PQTNAALNTYF
-330 QSDLITVAGLD
+330 QSSEITVAGLD
-341 NNDYAIVTA
+341 NSDFALVSVTGA
-350 SSSNTTVQWS
+350 QLS
-360 KNSGSYQ
+360 KNQGAY
-367 ASTSST
+367 TT
-373 IAVNGDTFR
+373 NGTTAVNGDDFR
-382 IRVLSSSSNGDSK
+382 IRVLSSSSNGTST

-409 VSTGQDTTVDPYDFT
+409 VSTGQDTTVDAYDFT
-424 DEPEL
+424 NQNSL
-429 ELSTLTYSN
+429 NLSTLVYSN
-438 TETITGITTG
+438 TETITGISTG

-455 NSAQFS
+455 NSAEFS
-461 IAGGAYTTSGTIT
+461 INGGSYGTSGTIT
-474 NGQTLRLRMN
+474 NNQTLRLRMN
-484 TSGSYVTNTATTV
+484 TSGSFSTNTSTTV
-497 NVGGVPD
+497 NVGGVTD

-525 QITNTT
+525 QTTNTT

-601 VTVGG
+601 VTLGG
-606 IGNFVGASS
+606 IGNFVGY
-615 LPAAGF
+615 PAAGF

-656 WLSTSITN
+656 WLSSSITN

-691 STTFGASHTMTF
+691 NTTFGASHTMTF

-754 FRIGNSGAYTTADK
+754 FRIGNSGSYTTADK
-768 TLTNNQVVQVRLNTS
+768 TLTNNQVVQVQLSTS
-783 ASYGISTEAT
+783 ASHGTSTNAT
-793 ITIGGVSDKFTATT
+793 ITIGGVSDTFTATT
-807 IPPDSD
+807 IAADTT
-813 PNSFTFSDQPAAAA
+813 PNSFTFTDQSAAAA

-923 SAYGF
+923 SASGF

-954 STTWGFSDQ
+954 QTTWGFSDQ
-963 ESSAQNTFFHVSGAT
+963 ESSAQNTFFHVSGVT
-978 SNAGWT
+978 SNSGWT
-984 TLNIYNGTSNSATLI
+984 TLKIYNGTSNSATLI

>member
-1 MAKRVLLGKESG
+1 MARRVLLGKESG

-27 IDDTINDRDLL
+27 IDDTINARDLL

-52 TSFTS
+52 TSFTT
-57 LGSGSYKTFESTT
+57 LASGSYKTFESTT

-87 TQFATAVFD
+87 AQFPTAVFD
-96 YGNASV
+96 YGYASV
-102 TSAEDYYGRVVAGLP
+102 TTSQDYYGRVVAGLP

-157 TGYPFIEDRS
+157 TGYPFIEDRALAS
-167 LSTSDSVTVKVDILG
+167 SDSVTVKVDILG

-209 GGSGGSTTSAP
+209 GGGSGGTVSAP

-226 FNSRTA
+226 FVSRTS

-249 TIQFIATTTVSP
+249 TIQFIATTALSP
-261 VPNIAASGWQTSGS
+261 VPNVAAAGWQTSGN
-275 FTQPRGTTRWYWA
+275 FTQPRGTQRWYWA
-288 KQGTFV
+288 KQGSFV
-294 SDVNAQGGYVSPAY
+294 SDVNAQGGYTSPAY

-319 PITNAALSSYF
+319 PVTNAALNTYF
-330 QSDLITVAGLD
+330 QSSEITVAGLD
-341 NNDYAIVTA
+341 NSDSAIASVTGA
-350 SSSNTTVQWS
+350 QLS
-360 KNSGSYQ
+360 KNQGAYTTF
-367 ASTSST
+367 ATT
-373 IAVNGDTFR
+373 AVNGDDFR
-382 IRVLSSSSNGDSK
+382 IRVLSSSSNGTST

-409 VSTGQDTTVDPYDFT
+409 VSTGQDTTVDAYDFT
-424 DEPEL
+424 NQNSL
-429 ELSTLTYSN
+429 ELSTLVYSN
-438 TETITGITTG
+438 TETITGISTG

-455 NSAQFS
+455 NSAEFS
-461 IAGGAYTTSGTIT
+461 INGGSYGTSGTIT
-474 NGQTLRLRMN
+474 NNQTLRLRMN
-484 TSGSYVTNTATTV
+484 TSGSFVTNTSTTV
-497 NVGGVPD
+497 NVGGVTD

-537 DATAA
+537 DVTAA

-565 DFSQN
+565 DFSQD

-601 VTVGG
+601 VSLSA
-606 IGNFVGASS
+606 INNSS
-615 LPAAGF
+615 FSFAAF
-621 NYTYSV
+621 NNTYAPTS
-627 SVQRGQGNY
+627 QRAGGNY

-664 SSAGNFNLTATANS
+664 SSAGNYNLTAPLNNS
-678 TGNAR
+678 GSDR

-691 STTFGASHTMTF
+691 STSFGASHTMTF
-703 TVNQLALDGV
+703 TVSQASIDATC
-713 PDQFTF
+713 DQFTF
-719 TDLTNQSLSSL
+719 TDVTNAAASSTVTD
-730 AYASATI
+730 SITI
-737 TGIAT
+737 TGINT
-742 TVTASYSGDTGG
+742 TVYVQYSGDTGG
-754 FRIGNSGAYTTADK
+754 FRIGSSGSFTTAAK
-768 TLTNNQVVQVRLNTS
+768 FAVNNDTVEVQLNTAATGG
-783 ASYGISTEAT
+783 ASRSAT
-793 ITIGGVSDKFTATT
+793 INVSGVSDTFTATT
-807 IPPDSD
+807 ATDTTPTAF
-813 PNSFTFSDQPAAAA
+813 SFTDRTDITA
-827 NTLVYSNI
+827 NTAIESNT
-835 ITIVGINTSVTASI
+835 ITITGINASTTASL
-849 SGNSAEMQVNSG
+849 SGGSAQMSVNG
-861 SYTSSN
+861 GTFTSSN
-867 QTISV
+867 QTIGV
-872 GDTIRLRMTS
+872 GDTIKLKLTS
-882 SATAGATVNT
+882 SSTAGATVST
-892 TLTVGGTSDTWSV
+892 TLTVGGVSDTWSV

-916 GLALGSF
+916 GLAMGN
-923 SAYGF
+923 
-928 LSQGFSTYI
+928 FSTFGFNEQGYSSYI
-937 GGGHG
+937 GGGFG
-942 TATDTSCDLYNG
+942 TATDTSCDLFNG
-954 STTWGFSDQ
+954 TTTWGFSDT
-963 ESSAQNTFFHVSGAT
+963 ESNSANTFFHVSGAT

-984 TLNIYNGTSNSATLI
+984 TLKIYSGTSNAGTLLS
-999 TTKTRSSLTYSNS
+999 TKTRSSLTYSNS
-1012 GGSFASWDMG
+1012 GGSFASWNMG
-1022 SDLTGGTGNLFLE
+1022 SDFTASTGNLFLE

>member
-13 SNFVLKI
+13 SDFVLKI

-96 YGNASV
+96 YGYSSV
-102 TSAEDYYGRVVAGLP
+102 TTSQDYYGRVVAGLP
-117 TAGGGGLYEF
+117 TGGGGGLYEF
-127 SLASSGTNRNRLKL
+127 SLASSGSNRNRLKL
-141 QYINIAD
+141 QFINIAD

-209 GGSGGSTTSAP
+209 GGSGGTATSAP

-226 FNSRTA
+226 FNSRTS

-249 TIQFIATTTVSP
+249 TIQFIATTAVNP

-319 PITNAALSSYF
+319 PQTNAALNTYF
-330 QSDLITVAGLD
+330 QSSEITVAGLD
-341 NNDYAIVTA
+341 NSDFALVSVTGA
-350 SSSNTTVQWS
+350 QLS
-360 KNSGSYQ
+360 KNQGAY
-367 ASTSST
+367 TT
-373 IAVNGDTFR
+373 NGTTAVNGDDFR
-382 IRVLSSSSNGDSK
+382 IRVLSSSSNGTST

-409 VSTGQDTTVDPYDFT
+409 VSTGQDTTVDAYDFT
-424 DEPEL
+424 NQNSL
-429 ELSTLTYSN
+429 NLSTLVYSN
-438 TETITGITTG
+438 TETITGISTG

-455 NSAQFS
+455 NSAEFS
-461 IAGGAYTTSGTIT
+461 INGGSYGTSGTIT
-474 NGQTLRLRMN
+474 NNQTLRLRMN
-484 TSGSYVTNTATTV
+484 TSGSFSTNTSTTV
-497 NVGGVPD
+497 NVGGVTD

-601 VTVGG
+601 VTLGG
-606 IGNFVGASS
+606 IGNFVGY
-615 LPAAGF
+615 PAAGF

-627 SVQRGQGNY
+627 SVHRGQGNY

-656 WLSTSITN
+656 WLSSSITN

-678 TGNAR
+678 TGSAR

-691 STTFGASHTMTF
+691 NTTFGASHTMTF

-719 TDLTNQSLSSL
+719 TDLTNESLSSL

-754 FRIGNSGAYTTADK
+754 FRIGNSGSYTTADK
-768 TLTNNQVVQVRLNTS
+768 TLTNNQVVQVQLSTS
-783 ASYGISTEAT
+783 ASHGTSTNAT
-793 ITIGGVSDKFTATT
+793 ITIGGVSDTFTATT
-807 IPPDSD
+807 IAADTT
-813 PNSFTFSDQPAAAA
+813 PNSFTFTDQPAAAA

-835 ITIVGINTSVTASI
+835 ITIAGINTSVTASI

-923 SAYGF
+923 SAFGF

-984 TLNIYNGTSNSATLI
+984 TLKIYNGTSNSATLI

>member
-13 SNFVLKI
+13 SDFVLKI

-96 YGNASV
+96 YGYASV
-102 TSAEDYYGRVVAGLP
+102 TSGEDYYGRVVAGLP

-127 SLASSGTNRNRLKL
+127 SLASSGSNRNRLKL

-209 GGSGGSTTSAP
+209 GGSGGTTTSAP

-226 FNSRTA
+226 FNSRTS

-249 TIQFIATTTVSP
+249 TIQFIATTAVNP
-261 VPNIAASGWQTSGS
+261 VPNIAASGWQTSSS

-319 PITNAALSSYF
+319 PQTNAALNTYF
-330 QSDLITVAGLD
+330 QSSEITVAGLD
-341 NNDYAIVTA
+341 NSDFALVSVTGA
-350 SSSNTTVQWS
+350 QLS
-360 KNSGSYQ
+360 KNQGAY
-367 ASTSST
+367 TT
-373 IAVNGDTFR
+373 NGTTAVNGDDFR
-382 IRVLSSSSNGDSK
+382 IRVLSSSSNGTST

-409 VSTGQDTTVDPYDFT
+409 VSTGQDTTVDAYDFT
-424 DEPEL
+424 NQNSL
-429 ELSTLTYSN
+429 NLSTLVYSN
-438 TETITGITTG
+438 TETITGISTG

-455 NSAQFS
+455 NSAEFS
-461 IAGGAYTTSGTIT
+461 INGGSYGTSGTIT
-474 NGQTLRLRMN
+474 NNQTLRLRMN
-484 TSGSYVTNTATTV
+484 TSGSFSTNTSTTV
-497 NVGGVPD
+497 NVGGVTD

-525 QITNTT
+525 QTTNTT

-601 VTVGG
+601 VTLGG
-606 IGNFVGASS
+606 IGNFVGY
-615 LPAAGF
+615 PAAGF

-656 WLSTSITN
+656 WLSSSITN

-678 TGNAR
+678 TGSAR

-691 STTFGASHTMTF
+691 NTSFGASHTMTF

-754 FRIGNSGAYTTADK
+754 FRIGNSGSYTTADK
-768 TLTNNQVVQVRLNTS
+768 TLTNNQVVQVQLSTS
-783 ASYGISTEAT
+783 ASHGTSTNAT
-793 ITIGGVSDKFTATT
+793 ITIGGVSDTFTATT
-807 IPPDSD
+807 IAADTT
-813 PNSFTFSDQPAAAA
+813 PNSFTFNDQSAAAA

-923 SAYGF
+923 SASGF

-954 STTWGFSDQ
+954 QTTWGFSDQ
-963 ESSAQNTFFHVSGAT
+963 ESSAQNTFFHVSGVT
-978 SNAGWT
+978 SNSGWT
-984 TLNIYNGTSNSATLI
+984 TLKIYNGTSNSATLI

>member
-13 SNFVLKI
+13 SDFVLKI

-96 YGNASV
+96 YGYASV

-127 SLASSGTNRNRLKL
+127 SLASSGSNRNRLKL

-209 GGSGGSTTSAP
+209 GGSGGSTVSAP

-226 FNSRTA
+226 FNSRSS

-249 TIQFIATTTVSP
+249 TIQFIATTAVNP
-261 VPNIAASGWQTSGS
+261 VPNIAASGWQTSSS

-319 PITNAALSSYF
+319 PQTNAALNTYF
-330 QSDLITVAGLD
+330 QSSEITVAGLD
-341 NNDYAIVTA
+341 NSDFALVSVTGA
-350 SSSNTTVQWS
+350 QLS
-360 KNSGSYQ
+360 KNQGAY
-367 ASTSST
+367 TT
-373 IAVNGDTFR
+373 NGTTAVNGDDFR
-382 IRVLSSSSNGDSK
+382 IRVLSSSSNGTST

-409 VSTGQDTTVDPYDFT
+409 VSTGQDTTVDAYDFT
-424 DEPEL
+424 NQNSL
-429 ELSTLTYSN
+429 NLSTLVYSN
-438 TETITGITTG
+438 TETITGISTG

-455 NSAQFS
+455 NSAEFS
-461 IAGGAYTTSGTIT
+461 INGGSYGTSGTIT
-474 NGQTLRLRMN
+474 NNQTLRLRMN
-484 TSGSYVTNTATTV
+484 TSGSFSTNTSTTV
-497 NVGGVPD
+497 NVGGVTD

-601 VTVGG
+601 VTLGG
-606 IGNFVGASS
+606 IGNFVGY
-615 LPAAGF
+615 PAAGF

-656 WLSTSITN
+656 WLSSSITN

-691 STTFGASHTMTF
+691 NTTFGASHTMTF

-719 TDLTNQSLSSL
+719 TDLTNESLSYL

-754 FRIGNSGAYTTADK
+754 FRIGNSGSYTTADK
-768 TLTNNQVVQVRLNTS
+768 TLTNNQVVQVYLSTS
-783 ASYGISTEAT
+783 ASYGTSTNAT
-793 ITIGGVSDKFTATT
+793 ITIGGVSDTFTATT
-807 IPPDSD
+807 IAADTT
-813 PNSFTFSDQPAAAA
+813 PNSFTFNDQSAAAA

-923 SAYGF
+923 SASGF

-954 STTWGFSDQ
+954 QTTWGFSDQ
-963 ESSAQNTFFHVSGAT
+963 ESSAQNTFFHVSGVT
-978 SNAGWT
+978 SNSGWT
-984 TLNIYNGTSNSATLI
+984 TLKIYNGTSNSATLI

>member
-13 SNFVLKI
+13 SDFVLKI

-96 YGNASV
+96 YGYASV
-102 TSAEDYYGRVVAGLP
+102 TSGEDYYGRVVAGLP
-117 TAGGGGLYEF
+117 TGGGGGLYEF
-127 SLASSGTNRNRLKL
+127 SLASSGSNRNRLKL

-167 LSTSDSVTVKVDILG
+167 LSTSDSVTIKVDILG

-209 GGSGGSTTSAP
+209 GGSGGSATSAP

-226 FNSRTA
+226 FNSRTS

-249 TIQFIATTTVSP
+249 TIQFIATTALSP
-261 VPNIAASGWQTSGS
+261 VPNIAASGWQTSSS

-319 PITNAALSSYF
+319 PQTNAALNTYF
-330 QSDLITVAGLD
+330 QSSEITVAGLD
-341 NNDYAIVTA
+341 NSDFALVSVTGA
-350 SSSNTTVQWS
+350 QLS
-360 KNSGSYQ
+360 KNQGAY
-367 ASTSST
+367 TT
-373 IAVNGDTFR
+373 NGTTAVNGDDFR
-382 IRVLSSSSNGDSK
+382 IRVLSSSSNGTST

-409 VSTGQDTTVDPYDFT
+409 VSTGQDTTVDAYDFT
-424 DEPEL
+424 NQNSL
-429 ELSTLTYSN
+429 NLSTLVYSN
-438 TETITGITTG
+438 TETITGISTG

-455 NSAQFS
+455 NSAEFS
-461 IAGGAYTTSGTIT
+461 INGGSYGTSGTIT
-474 NGQTLRLRMN
+474 NNQTLRLRMN
-484 TSGSYVTNTATTV
+484 TSGSFSTNTSTTV
-497 NVGGVPD
+497 NVGGVTD
-504 TWTIT
+504 TWTLT

-555 NNSTYSANGT
+555 DNSTYSANGT

-570 RNTTVTYYA
+570 RDTTVTYYA

-601 VTVGG
+601 VTLGG
-606 IGNFVGASS
+606 LGNLFGY
-615 LPAAGF
+615 PAAGF
-621 NYTYSV
+621 NFTYGV

-664 SSAGNFNLTATANS
+664 SSAGNYNVTATANS
-678 TGNAR
+678 TGSAR

-754 FRIGNSGAYTTADK
+754 FRIGNSGSFTTADK
-768 TLTNNQVVQVRLNTS
+768 TLTNNQVVQVQLSTS
-783 ASYGISTEAT
+783 ASHGTSTNAT
-793 ITIGGVSDKFTATT
+793 ITIGGVSDTFTATT
-807 IPPDSD
+807 IAADTTPD
-813 PNSFTFSDQPAAAA
+813 SFTFIDQSAAAA
-827 NTLVYSNI
+827 NTLVYTNI
-835 ITIVGINTSVTASI
+835 ITIAGINTSVTASI

-923 SAYGF
+923 SAFGF

-954 STTWGFSDQ
+954 QTTWGFSDQ
-963 ESSAQNTFFHVSGAT
+963 ESSAQNTFFHVSGVT
-978 SNAGWT
+978 SNSGWT
-984 TLNIYNGTSNSATLI
+984 TLKIYNGTSNSATLI

>member
-13 SNFVLKI
+13 SDFVLKI

-96 YGNASV
+96 YGYASV
-102 TSAEDYYGRVVAGLP
+102 TSGEDYYGRVVAGLP

-127 SLASSGTNRNRLKL
+127 SLASSGSNRNRLKL

-209 GGSGGSTTSAP
+209 GGSGGSTVSAP

-226 FNSRTA
+226 FNSRTS

-242 AGTGNTA
+242 AGAGNTA
-249 TIQFIATTTVSP
+249 TIQFIATTAVNP
-261 VPNIAASGWQTSGS
+261 VPNIAASGWQTSSS

-319 PITNAALSSYF
+319 PQTNAALNTYF
-330 QSDLITVAGLD
+330 QSSEITVAGLD
-341 NNDYAIVTA
+341 NSDFALVSVTGA
-350 SSSNTTVQWS
+350 QLS
-360 KNSGSYQ
+360 KNQGAY
-367 ASTSST
+367 TT
-373 IAVNGDTFR
+373 NGTTAVNGDDFR
-382 IRVLSSSSNGDSK
+382 IRVLSSSSNGTST

-409 VSTGQDTTVDPYDFT
+409 VSTGQDTTVDAYDFT
-424 DEPEL
+424 NQNSL
-429 ELSTLTYSN
+429 NLSTLVYSN
-438 TETITGITTG
+438 TETITGISTG

-455 NSAQFS
+455 NSAEFS
-461 IAGGAYTTSGTIT
+461 INGGSYGTSGTIT
-474 NGQTLRLRMN
+474 NNQTLRLRMN
-484 TSGSYVTNTATTV
+484 TSGSFSTNTSTTV
-497 NVGGVPD
+497 NVGGVTD

-525 QITNTT
+525 QTTNTT

-601 VTVGG
+601 VTLGG
-606 IGNFVGASS
+606 IGNFVGY
-615 LPAAGF
+615 PAAGF

-656 WLSTSITN
+656 WLSSSITN

-678 TGNAR
+678 TGSAR

-691 STTFGASHTMTF
+691 NTSFGASHTMTF

-754 FRIGNSGAYTTADK
+754 FRIGNSGSYTTADK
-768 TLTNNQVVQVRLNTS
+768 TLTNNQVVQVQLSTS
-783 ASYGISTEAT
+783 ASHGTSTNAT
-793 ITIGGVSDKFTATT
+793 ITIGGVSDTFTATT
-807 IPPDSD
+807 IAADTT
-813 PNSFTFSDQPAAAA
+813 PNSFTFTDQSAAAA

-923 SAYGF
+923 SASGF

-954 STTWGFSDQ
+954 QTTWGFSDQ
-963 ESSAQNTFFHVSGAT
+963 ESSAQNTFFHVSGVT
-978 SNAGWT
+978 SNSGWT
-984 TLNIYNGTSNSATLI
+984 TLKIYNGTSNSATLI

>member
-13 SNFVLKI
+13 SDFVLKI

-96 YGNASV
+96 YGYASV
-102 TSAEDYYGRVVAGLP
+102 TSGEDYYGRVVAGLP

-127 SLASSGTNRNRLKL
+127 SLASSGSNRNRLKL

-209 GGSGGSTTSAP
+209 GGSGGTTTSAP

-226 FNSRTA
+226 FNSRTS

-249 TIQFIATTTVSP
+249 TIQFIATTAVNP
-261 VPNIAASGWQTSGS
+261 VPNIAASGWQTSSS

-319 PITNAALSSYF
+319 PQTNAALNTYF
-330 QSDLITVAGLD
+330 QSSEITVAGLD
-341 NNDYAIVTA
+341 NSDFALVSVTGA
-350 SSSNTTVQWS
+350 QLS
-360 KNSGSYQ
+360 KNQGAY
-367 ASTSST
+367 TT
-373 IAVNGDTFR
+373 NGTTAVNGDDFR
-382 IRVLSSSSNGDSK
+382 IRVLSSSSNGTST

-409 VSTGQDTTVDPYDFT
+409 VSTGQDTTVDAYDFT
-424 DEPEL
+424 NQNSL
-429 ELSTLTYSN
+429 NLSTLVYSN
-438 TETITGITTG
+438 TETITGISTG

-455 NSAQFS
+455 NSAEFS
-461 IAGGAYTTSGTIT
+461 INGGSYGTSGTIT
-474 NGQTLRLRMN
+474 NNQTLRLRMN
-484 TSGSYVTNTATTV
+484 TSGSFSTNTSTTV
-497 NVGGVPD
+497 NVGGVTD

-601 VTVGG
+601 VTLGG
-606 IGNFVGASS
+606 IGNFVGY
-615 LPAAGF
+615 PAAGF

-656 WLSTSITN
+656 WLSSSITN

-691 STTFGASHTMTF
+691 NTTFGASHTMTF

-754 FRIGNSGAYTTADK
+754 FRIGNSGSYTTADK
-768 TLTNNQVVQVRLNTS
+768 TLTNNQVVQVYLSTS
-783 ASYGISTEAT
+783 ASHGTSTNAT
-793 ITIGGVSDKFTATT
+793 ITIGGVSDTFTATT
-807 IPPDSD
+807 IAADTT
-813 PNSFTFSDQPAAAA
+813 PNSFTFTDQSAAAA

-835 ITIVGINTSVTASI
+835 ITIAGINTSVTASI

-923 SAYGF
+923 SASGF

-954 STTWGFSDQ
+954 QTTWGFSDQ
-963 ESSAQNTFFHVSGAT
+963 ESSAQNTFFHVSGVT
-978 SNAGWT
+978 SNSGWT
-984 TLNIYNGTSNSATLI
+984 TLKIYNGTSNSATLI

>member
-13 SNFVLKI
+13 SDFVLKI

-96 YGNASV
+96 YGYASV
-102 TSAEDYYGRVVAGLP
+102 TSGEDYYGRVVAGLP

-127 SLASSGTNRNRLKL
+127 SLASSGSNRNRLKL

-209 GGSGGSTTSAP
+209 GGSGGSTVSAP

-226 FNSRTA
+226 FNSRSS

-249 TIQFIATTTVSP
+249 TIQFIATTAVNP
-261 VPNIAASGWQTSGS
+261 VPNIAASGWQTSSS

-319 PITNAALSSYF
+319 PQTNAALNTYF
-330 QSDLITVAGLD
+330 QSSEITVAGLD
-341 NNDYAIVTA
+341 NSDFALVSVTGA
-350 SSSNTTVQWS
+350 QLS
-360 KNSGSYQ
+360 KNQGAY
-367 ASTSST
+367 TT
-373 IAVNGDTFR
+373 NGTTAVNGDDFR
-382 IRVLSSSSNGDSK
+382 IRVLSSSSNGTST

-409 VSTGQDTTVDPYDFT
+409 VSTGQDTTVDAYDFT
-424 DEPEL
+424 NQNSL
-429 ELSTLTYSN
+429 NLSTLVYSN
-438 TETITGITTG
+438 TETITGISTG

-455 NSAQFS
+455 NSAEFS
-461 IAGGAYTTSGTIT
+461 INGGSYGTSGTIT
-474 NGQTLRLRMN
+474 NNQTLRLRMN
-484 TSGSYVTNTATTV
+484 TSGSFSTNTSTTV
-497 NVGGVPD
+497 NVGGVTD

-525 QITNTT
+525 QTTNTT

-601 VTVGG
+601 VTLGG
-606 IGNFVGASS
+606 IGNFVGY
-615 LPAAGF
+615 PAAGF

-656 WLSTSITN
+656 WLSSSITN

-691 STTFGASHTMTF
+691 NTTFGASHTMTF

-754 FRIGNSGAYTTADK
+754 FRIGNSGSYTTADK
-768 TLTNNQVVQVRLNTS
+768 TLTNNQVVQVQLSTS
-783 ASYGISTEAT
+783 ASHGTSTNAT
-793 ITIGGVSDKFTATT
+793 ITIGGVSDTFTATT
-807 IPPDSD
+807 IAADTT
-813 PNSFTFSDQPAAAA
+813 PNSFTFNDQSAAAA

-923 SAYGF
+923 SASGF

-954 STTWGFSDQ
+954 QTTWGFSDQ
-963 ESSAQNTFFHVSGAT
+963 ESSAQNTFFHVSGVT
-978 SNAGWT
+978 SNSGWT
-984 TLNIYNGTSNSATLI
+984 TLKIYNGTSNSATLI

>member
-1 MAKRVLLGKESG
+1 MARRVLLGKESG
-13 SNFVLKI
+13 SDFVLKI

-38 FNSEIYRAGVIRSN
+38 FNSEIYRAGIIRSN

-96 YGNASV
+96 YGYASV
-102 TSAEDYYGRVVAGLP
+102 TSGQDYYGRVVAGLP
-117 TAGGGGLYEF
+117 TGGGGGLYEF
-127 SLASSGTNRNRLKL
+127 SLASSGSNRNRLKL

-209 GGSGGSTTSAP
+209 GGGSGGTVSAP

-226 FNSRTA
+226 FVSRTS

-249 TIQFIATTTVSP
+249 TIQFIATTAVSP

-288 KQGTFV
+288 KQGSFV

-319 PITNAALSSYF
+319 PQTNAALNTYF
-330 QSDLITVAGLD
+330 QSAEITVAGLD
-341 NNDYAIVTA
+341 NSDFALVSVTGA
-350 SSSNTTVQWS
+350 QLS
-360 KNSGSYQ
+360 KNQGAY
-367 ASTSST
+367 TTNGT
-373 IAVNGDTFR
+373 IAVNGDDFR
-382 IRVLSSSSNGDSK
+382 IRVLSSSSNGTST

-409 VSTGQDTTVDPYDFT
+409 VSTGQDTTVDSYDFT
-424 DEPEL
+424 NQNSL
-429 ELSTLTYSN
+429 ELSTLVYSN
-438 TETITGITTG
+438 TETITGISTG

-455 NSAQFS
+455 NSAEFS
-461 IAGGAYTTSGTIT
+461 INGGSYGTSGTIT
-474 NGQTLRLRMN
+474 NNQTLRLRMN
-484 TSGSYVTNTATTV
+484 TSGSFSTNTSTTV
-497 NVGGVPD
+497 NVGGVTD

-606 IGNFVGASS
+606 IGNFVGY
-615 LPAAGF
+615 PAAGF

-664 SSAGNFNLTATANS
+664 SSAGNFNLTATANT
-678 TGNAR
+678 TGSAR

-754 FRIGNSGAYTTADK
+754 FRIGNSGSYTTADK
-768 TLTNNQVVQVRLNTS
+768 TLTNNQVVQVQLSTS
-783 ASYGISTEAT
+783 ASHGTSTNAT
-793 ITIGGVSDKFTATT
+793 ITIGGVSDTFTATT
-807 IPPDSD
+807 IAADTT
-813 PNSFTFSDQPAAAA
+813 PNSFTFIDQPAAAA
-827 NTLVYSNI
+827 NTLVYTNI
-835 ITIVGINTSVTASI
+835 ITIAGINTSVTASI

-923 SAYGF
+923 SAFGF

-954 STTWGFSDQ
+954 QTTWGFSDQ
-963 ESSAQNTFFHVSGAT
+963 ESSAQNTFFHVSGVT
-978 SNAGWT
+978 SNSGWT
-984 TLNIYNGTSNSATLI
+984 TLKIYNGTSNSATLLA
-999 TTKTRSSLTYSNS
+999 TRTRSSLTYSNS

>member
-13 SNFVLKI
+13 SDFVLKI

-96 YGNASV
+96 YGYASV
-102 TSAEDYYGRVVAGLP
+102 TSGEDYYGRVVAGLP

-127 SLASSGTNRNRLKL
+127 SLASSGSNRNRLKL

-209 GGSGGSTTSAP
+209 GGSGGSTVSAP

-226 FNSRTA
+226 FNSRTS

-242 AGTGNTA
+242 AGAGNTA
-249 TIQFIATTTVSP
+249 TIQFIATTAVNP

-319 PITNAALSSYF
+319 PQTNAALNTYF
-330 QSDLITVAGLD
+330 QSSEITVAGLD
-341 NNDYAIVTA
+341 NSDFALVSVTGA
-350 SSSNTTVQWS
+350 QLS
-360 KNSGSYQ
+360 KNQGAY
-367 ASTSST
+367 TT
-373 IAVNGDTFR
+373 NGTTAVNGDDFR
-382 IRVLSSSSNGDSK
+382 IRVLSSSSNGTST

-409 VSTGQDTTVDPYDFT
+409 VSTGQDTTVDAYDFT
-424 DEPEL
+424 NQNSL
-429 ELSTLTYSN
+429 NLSTLVYSN
-438 TETITGITTG
+438 TETITGISTG

-455 NSAQFS
+455 NSAEFS
-461 IAGGAYTTSGTIT
+461 INGGSYGTSGTIT
-474 NGQTLRLRMN
+474 NNQTLRLRMN
-484 TSGSYVTNTATTV
+484 TSGSFSTNTSTTV
-497 NVGGVPD
+497 NVGGVTD

-601 VTVGG
+601 VTLGG

-656 WLSTSITN
+656 WLSSSITN

-678 TGNAR
+678 TGSAR

-691 STTFGASHTMTF
+691 NTSFGASHTMTF

-754 FRIGNSGAYTTADK
+754 FRIGNSGSYTTADK
-768 TLTNNQVVQVRLNTS
+768 TLTNNQVVQVQLSTS
-783 ASYGISTEAT
+783 ASHGTSTNAT
-793 ITIGGVSDKFTATT
+793 ITIGGVSDTFTATT
-807 IPPDSD
+807 IAADTT
-813 PNSFTFSDQPAAAA
+813 PNSFTFTDQSAAAA

-923 SAYGF
+923 SASGF

-954 STTWGFSDQ
+954 QTTWGFSDQ
-963 ESSAQNTFFHVSGAT
+963 ESSAQNTFFHVSGVT
-978 SNAGWT
+978 SNSGWT
-984 TLNIYNGTSNSATLI
+984 TLKIYNGTSNSATLI

>member
-13 SNFVLKI
+13 SDFVLKI

-96 YGNASV
+96 YGYSSV
-102 TSAEDYYGRVVAGLP
+102 TTSQDYYGRVVAGLP
-117 TAGGGGLYEF
+117 TGGGGGLYEF
-127 SLASSGTNRNRLKL
+127 SLASSGSNRNRLKL

-209 GGSGGSTTSAP
+209 GGSGGTATSAP

-226 FNSRTA
+226 FNSRTS

-249 TIQFIATTTVSP
+249 TIQFIATTAVNP

-319 PITNAALSSYF
+319 PQTNAALNTYF
-330 QSDLITVAGLD
+330 QSSEITVAGLD
-341 NNDYAIVTA
+341 NSDFALVSVTGA
-350 SSSNTTVQWS
+350 QLS
-360 KNSGSYQ
+360 KNQGAY
-367 ASTSST
+367 TT
-373 IAVNGDTFR
+373 NGTTAVNGDDFR
-382 IRVLSSSSNGDSK
+382 IRVLSSSSNGTST

-409 VSTGQDTTVDPYDFT
+409 VSTGQDTTVDAYDFT
-424 DEPEL
+424 NQNSL
-429 ELSTLTYSN
+429 NLSTLVYSN
-438 TETITGITTG
+438 TETITGISTG

-455 NSAQFS
+455 NSAEFS
-461 IAGGAYTTSGTIT
+461 INGGSYGTSGTIT
-474 NGQTLRLRMN
+474 NNQTLRLRMN
-484 TSGSYVTNTATTV
+484 TSGSFSTNTSTTV
-497 NVGGVPD
+497 NVGGVTD

-601 VTVGG
+601 VTLGG
-606 IGNFVGASS
+606 IGNFVGY
-615 LPAAGF
+615 PAAGF

-627 SVQRGQGNY
+627 SVHRGQGNY

-656 WLSTSITN
+656 WLSSSITN

-678 TGNAR
+678 TGSAR

-691 STTFGASHTMTF
+691 NTTFGASHTMTF

-719 TDLTNQSLSSL
+719 TDLTNESLSSL

-754 FRIGNSGAYTTADK
+754 FRIGNSGSYTTADK
-768 TLTNNQVVQVRLNTS
+768 TLTNNQVVQVQLSTS
-783 ASYGISTEAT
+783 ASHGTSTNAT
-793 ITIGGVSDKFTATT
+793 ITIGGVSDTFTATT
-807 IPPDSD
+807 IAADTT
-813 PNSFTFSDQPAAAA
+813 PNSFTFTDQPAAAA

-835 ITIVGINTSVTASI
+835 ITIAGINTSVTASI

-923 SAYGF
+923 SAFGF

-984 TLNIYNGTSNSATLI
+984 TLKIYNGTSNSATLI

>member
-1 MAKRVLLGKESG
+1 MARRVLLGKDG

-20 SKPGDDI
+20 SKSGDDL

-52 TSFTS
+52 TSFTT
-57 LGSGSYKTFESTT
+57 LASGSYKTFESTT
-70 DANGNHYIPA
+70 DANGTHYIPA

-87 TQFATAVFD
+87 AQLPTAVFD
-96 YGNASV
+96 YGYASV
-102 TSAEDYYGRVVAGLP
+102 TTSEDYYGRVVAGLP

-157 TGYPFIEDRS
+157 TGYPFIEDRALAS
-167 LSTSDSVTVKVDILG
+167 SDSVTVKVDILG

-209 GGSGGSTTSAP
+209 GGGSGGTVSAP
-220 ADPTVT
+220 ADPTVI
-226 FNSRTA
+226 FVSRTS
-232 TVDNLTVTST
+232 TVDNLIVTST

-249 TIQFIATTTVSP
+249 TIEFIATTALSP
-261 VPNIAASGWQTSGS
+261 VPNIAAAGWQTSGN
-275 FTQPRGTTRWYWA
+275 FTQPRGTQRWYWA
-288 KQGTFV
+288 KQGSFV
-294 SDVNAQGGYVSPAY
+294 SDVNAQGGYTSPAY

-319 PITNAALSSYF
+319 PQTNAALNTYF
-330 QSDLITVAGLD
+330 QSSEITVAGLD
-341 NNDYAIVTA
+341 NSDFALVSVTGA
-350 SSSNTTVQWS
+350 QLS
-360 KNSGSYQ
+360 KNQGAY
-367 ASTSST
+367 TT
-373 IAVNGDTFR
+373 NGTTAVNGDDFR
-382 IRVLSSSSNGDSK
+382 IRVLSSSSNGTST

-409 VSTGQDTTVDPYDFT
+409 VSTGQDTTVDAYDFT
-424 DEPEL
+424 NQNSL
-429 ELSTLTYSN
+429 ELSTLVYSN
-438 TETITGITTG
+438 TETITGISTG

-455 NSAQFS
+455 NSAEFS
-461 IAGGAYTTSGTIT
+461 INGGSYGTSGTIT
-474 NGQTLRLRMN
+474 NNQTLRLRMN
-484 TSGSYVTNTATTV
+484 TSGSFATNTSTTV
-497 NVGGVPD
+497 NVGGVTD

-565 DFSQN
+565 DFSQD

-588 SSTINVD
+588 SNTINVD

-606 IGNFVGASS
+606 IGNFVGY
-615 LPAAGF
+615 PAAGF

-664 SSAGNFNLTATANS
+664 SSAGNFNLTATANT
-678 TGNAR
+678 TGSAR

-737 TGIAT
+737 TGLAT

-754 FRIGNSGAYTTADK
+754 FRIGNSGSYTTADK
-768 TLTNNQVVQVRLNTS
+768 TLTNNQVVQVQLNTS
-783 ASYGISTEAT
+783 ANYGTSTNAT
-793 ITIGGVSDKFTATT
+793 ITIAGVSDTFTATT
-807 IPPDSD
+807 IAADTTPTA
-813 PNSFTFSDQPAAAA
+813 FTFTDQSTAAA

-835 ITIVGINTSVTASI
+835 ITITGINTSVTASI

-867 QTISV
+867 QTINV
-872 GDTIRLRMTS
+872 GNTIRLRMTS

-916 GLALGSF
+916 GLTLGSF

-928 LSQGFSTYI
+928 LSQGYSSYI

-963 ESSAQNTFFHVSGAT
+963 ESSGGNTFFHVSGAT

-984 TLNIYNGTSNSATLI
+984 TLKIYNGTSNSATLI

-1022 SDLTGGTGNLFLE
+1022 SDLTGGTGDLFLE

>member
-13 SNFVLKI
+13 SDFVLKI

-96 YGNASV
+96 YGYASV
-102 TSAEDYYGRVVAGLP
+102 TSGEDYYGRVVAGLP

-127 SLASSGTNRNRLKL
+127 SLASSGSNRNRLKL

-209 GGSGGSTTSAP
+209 GGSGGSTVSAP

-226 FNSRTA
+226 FNSRSS

-249 TIQFIATTTVSP
+249 TIEFIATTAVNP
-261 VPNIAASGWQTSGS
+261 VPNIAASGWQTSSS

-319 PITNAALSSYF
+319 PQTNAALNTYF
-330 QSDLITVAGLD
+330 QSSEITVAGLD
-341 NNDYAIVTA
+341 NSDFALVSVTGA
-350 SSSNTTVQWS
+350 QLS
-360 KNSGSYQ
+360 KNQGAY
-367 ASTSST
+367 TT
-373 IAVNGDTFR
+373 NGTTAVNGDDFR
-382 IRVLSSSSNGDSK
+382 IRVLSSSSNGTST

-409 VSTGQDTTVDPYDFT
+409 VSTGQDTTVDAYDFT
-424 DEPEL
+424 NQNSL
-429 ELSTLTYSN
+429 NLSTLVYSN
-438 TETITGITTG
+438 TETITGISTG

-455 NSAQFS
+455 NSAEFS
-461 IAGGAYTTSGTIT
+461 INGGSYGTSGTIT
-474 NGQTLRLRMN
+474 NNQTLRLRMN
-484 TSGSYVTNTATTV
+484 TSGSFSTNTSTTV
-497 NVGGVPD
+497 NVGGVTD

-601 VTVGG
+601 VTLGG
-606 IGNFVGASS
+606 IGNFVGY
-615 LPAAGF
+615 PAAGF

-656 WLSTSITN
+656 WLSSSITN

-678 TGNAR
+678 TGSAR

-691 STTFGASHTMTF
+691 NTTFGASHTMTF

-754 FRIGNSGAYTTADK
+754 FRIGNSGSYTTADK
-768 TLTNNQVVQVRLNTS
+768 TLTNNQVVQVQLSTS
-783 ASYGISTEAT
+783 ASHGTSTNAT
-793 ITIGGVSDKFTATT
+793 ITIGGVSDTFTATT
-807 IPPDSD
+807 IAADTT
-813 PNSFTFSDQPAAAA
+813 PNSFTFNDQSAAAA

-923 SAYGF
+923 SASGF

-954 STTWGFSDQ
+954 QTTWGFSDQ
-963 ESSAQNTFFHVSGAT
+963 ESSAQNTFFHVSGVT
-978 SNAGWT
+978 SNSGWT
-984 TLNIYNGTSNSATLI
+984 TLKIYNGTSNSATLI

>member
-13 SNFVLKI
+13 SDFVLKI

-96 YGNASV
+96 YGYASV
-102 TSAEDYYGRVVAGLP
+102 TSGEDYYGRVVAGLP

-127 SLASSGTNRNRLKL
+127 SLASSGSNRNRLKL

-209 GGSGGSTTSAP
+209 GGSGGSTVSAP

-226 FNSRTA
+226 FNSRSS

-249 TIQFIATTTVSP
+249 TIQFIATTAVNP
-261 VPNIAASGWQTSGS
+261 VPNIAASGWQTSSS

-319 PITNAALSSYF
+319 PQTNAALNTYF
-330 QSDLITVAGLD
+330 QSSEITVAGLD
-341 NNDYAIVTA
+341 NSDFALVSVTGA
-350 SSSNTTVQWS
+350 QLS
-360 KNSGSYQ
+360 KNQGAY
-367 ASTSST
+367 TT
-373 IAVNGDTFR
+373 NGTTAVNGDDFR
-382 IRVLSSSSNGDSK
+382 IRVLSSSSNGTST

-409 VSTGQDTTVDPYDFT
+409 VSTGQDTTVDAYDFT
-424 DEPEL
+424 NQNSL
-429 ELSTLTYSN
+429 NLSTLVYSN
-438 TETITGITTG
+438 TETITGISTG

-455 NSAQFS
+455 NSAEFS
-461 IAGGAYTTSGTIT
+461 INGGSYGTSGTIT
-474 NGQTLRLRMN
+474 NNQTLRLRMN
-484 TSGSYVTNTATTV
+484 TSGSFSTNTSTTV
-497 NVGGVPD
+497 NVGGVTD

-525 QITNTT
+525 QTTNTT

-601 VTVGG
+601 VTLGG
-606 IGNFVGASS
+606 IGNFVGY
-615 LPAAGF
+615 PAAGF

-656 WLSTSITN
+656 WLSSSITN

-678 TGNAR
+678 TGSAR

-691 STTFGASHTMTF
+691 NTSFGASHTMTF

-754 FRIGNSGAYTTADK
+754 FRIGNSGSYTTADK
-768 TLTNNQVVQVRLNTS
+768 TLTNNQVVQVQLSTS
-783 ASYGISTEAT
+783 ASHGTSTNAT
-793 ITIGGVSDKFTATT
+793 ITIGGVSDTFTATT
-807 IPPDSD
+807 IAADTT
-813 PNSFTFSDQPAAAA
+813 PNSFTFTDQSAAAA

-923 SAYGF
+923 SASGF

-954 STTWGFSDQ
+954 QTTWGFSDQ
-963 ESSAQNTFFHVSGAT
+963 ESSAQNTFFHVSGVT
-978 SNAGWT
+978 SNSGWT
-984 TLNIYNGTSNSATLI
+984 TLKIYNGTSNSATLI